1 MLCEHM
7 FIHQLKEKGPVHKYG
22 TLVGKLVFHGG
33 MDQQF

>member
-7 FIHQLKEKGPVHKYG
+7 LIHQLKEKGPVHKYG
-22 TLVGKLVFHGG
+22 ALVGKLVFHGG